1 MALYILSADNSK
13 EMDEISEELS
23 QHKFKT
29 IEKEDNYILMKKR
42 RYGNLLIHAVCLI
55 IALFFVGIVIFVNVA
70 YFAYSF
76 LWASPN
82 VLITTETV
90 GNDGNPLEFSNM
102 DEILRKAT
110 AIL

>member
-1 MALYILSADNSK
+1 MSLYILKADNSK
-13 EMDEISEELS
+13 DMEKISDELS
-23 QHKFKT
+23 QNKFKV

-55 IALFFVGIVIFVNVA
+55 LALSVIGILIFVNVA

-76 LWASPN
+76 IWASPN

-90 GNDGNPLEFSNM
+90 GDDGNPLEFSNM
-102 DEILRKAT
+102 DEVLEKAT

>member
-70 YFAYSF
+70 YFTYSF

>member
-23 QHKFKT
+23 QYKFKI
-29 IEKEDNYILMKKR
+29 IEKQDNYILMKKR

-55 IALFFVGIVIFVNVA
+55 IALGFVGIVIFVNVV

-76 LWASPN
+76 IWASPN
-82 VLITTETV
+82 VLITTETLSEE
-90 GNDGNPLEFSNM
+90 GEPLEFSDM
-102 DEILRKAT
+102 DEILKKAT
-110 AIL
+110 AII

>member
-1 MALYILSADNSK
+1 MSLFILKAGNSK
-13 EMDEISEELS
+13 EMNKISDELS

-29 IEKEDNYILMKKR
+29 IEEQNNYILMKKR

-55 IALFFVGIVIFVNVA
+55 VALSFIGPVIFINVV

-76 LWASPN
+76 IWKSPN

-90 GNDGNPLEFSNM
+90 GDDGEVLEFNNM
-102 DEILRKAT
+102 DEVLDEAT

>member
-1 MALYILSADNSK
+1 MSLFILSAKDSK
-13 EMDEISEELS
+13 EMNKISDELS

-29 IEKEDNYILMKKR
+29 IETQDNYILMKKR
-42 RYGNLLIHAVCLI
+42 RYGNPLIHVVCLI
-55 IALFFVGIVIFVNVA
+55 IALSVLGLVIFINVA

-76 LWASPN
+76 IWKSPN

-90 GNDGNPLEFSNM
+90 GDDGQALEFS
-102 DEILRKAT
+102 DIDDVLKEAT